1 MIINELSQDV
11 QRMGKRDWLALA
23 GVLLVCALLSILA
36 VHRFQSV
43 NNERLTEFFDTEF
56 SDVSV
61 GIKERIG
68 LYEYG
73 IRGVRGMLVALEPG
87 EYSLWSFRNY
97 MATRDLERE
106 FPGARGFGLIF
117 NVPSEKLERFQ
128 ATMSTEY
135 GELKPIR
142 NLDLVTDQHFVIRY
156 IEPLERNR
164 EAVGLNIASEQ
175 SRYSAA
181 IQSVMDG
188 QARLTAPI
196 TAVQK
201 STDAQSA
208 FLMLLPIQ
216 RAFKS
221 GDDFNVRLKNT
232 EGWAYAVLVIDEIMS
247 KIKFDHR
254 HMAVRLSDVTNP
266 STPVQFYQSAQMD
279 GPDALQ
285 RKSTVLN
292 VYGRQWRLDAALLP
306 SYNSDFKPYNMAWI
320 GLLTFTVS
328 LGVLLLAAQLI
339 RGRNRDMVAKLYQ
352 LKLTS
357 AIIEGSPL
365 GKVLADLNG
374 RIVDVNTRL
383 LDMFNYRREEIIGE
397 AVEVLVPE
405 SVRARHREHRKKY
418 DFAMRSMNVGR
429 ILAGRRK
436 DGSEF
441 PIEATLN
448 TIEVGQRRF
457 VLVGIN
463 DVTERVGFIQE
474 IQRINTELES
484 TVQQRT
490 QQLREAQDT
499 LNKIVDSVPVMIG
512 YWNHHLDMT
521 YANQRLRVFVD
532 QLKNTAQYEELFS
545 ADSAHVQAALSGTTE
560 RFEYAVALPGAGQ
573 QYLLID
579 YIPHKEQGQLRGFFS
594 LIQDVSDLKQLQMNA
609 ELTSKQK
616 SAFLAVMSHEIRT
629 PLNGV
634 LGYASLLRDRVED
647 ESLRADL
654 EVLHSSAQ
662 TMTMILNDI
671 LDLSKI
677 ESGQFRVEKIPFVVF
692 DQIKTCITLHAI
704 PAHDKGLRL
713 LESYQGLGR
722 DDYFLGDPTR
732 FRQVIHNLMSNAM
745 KFTESGEIEV
755 SVCYTPTHQAQG
767 VLRVSVRDTGIGIPT
782 DKQKDIFK
790 PFFQAEDST
799 FRKYGGTGLGLS
811 IVQSVV
817 LSMGGSVW
825 FESMLGEG
833 TTFHFELPMDR
844 APVQTNPAKV
854 GRQLKVP
861 SQSILIVDDMPINLK
876 ILRKLLENDGH
887 QVTSVASGEAA
898 VEACQSAVF
907 DLVFMDIGMPGIS
920 GYEATRQ
927 IRMTCPLNAETPV
940 VALSGHAFD
949 EDIHQASEAG
959 MCLHLSKPLDI
970 ERVRL
975 AVANH
980 ARSIPHDGLE
990 K

>member
-11 QRMGKRDWLALA
+11 QRMGTRDWLSLA
-23 GVLLVCALLSILA
+23 GVLLVCAVLSILA

-43 NNERLTEFFDTEF
+43 NNERQTDFFETEFG
-56 SDVSV
+56 DVSA
-61 GIKERIG
+61 GIQERIG

-73 IRGVRGMLVALEPG
+73 VRGVRGMLVAQAPG
-87 EYSLWSFRNY
+87 QYSLQSFRNY

-117 NVPSEKLERFQ
+117 NVSHDNLNRFQ
-128 ATMSTEY
+128 AEMSSEY
-135 GELKPIR
+135 GEFKAIR
-142 NLDLVTDQHFVIRY
+142 NLGLRTDQHFVIRY
-156 IEPLERNR
+156 IEPLERNQ

-175 SRYSAA
+175 NRYSAA

-196 TAVQK
+196 TAVQ
-201 STDAQSA
+201 TAVNTQSA

-216 RAFKS
+216 RVFKP
-221 GDDFNVRLKNT
+221 GDDFNNRLNAT

-254 HMAVRLSDVTNP
+254 HLAVRLSDVTSP
-266 STPVQFYQSAQMD
+266 SAPVPFYQSTQVD
-279 GPDALQ
+279 GPHALQ
-285 RKSTVLN
+285 RKSTLLN
-292 VYGRQWRLDAALLP
+292 VYGRQWQLDAALLP
-306 SYNSDFKPYNMAWI
+306 SYNSDFKPYNMVWI
-320 GLLTFTVS
+320 GLLTFTLS
-328 LGVLLLAAQLI
+328 FGVLLLVAQLI
-339 RGRNRDMVAKLYQ
+339 RGRNRDVAAKLYQ

-365 GKVLADLNG
+365 GKVLADLDG

-405 SVRARHREHRKKY
+405 SARARHREHRKHY
-418 DFAMRSMNVGR
+418 DFGMRSMNVGR
-429 ILAGRRK
+429 ILSGRRH

-490 QQLREAQDT
+490 QQLREAQST

-512 YWNHHLDMT
+512 YWNHDIDMT
-521 YANQRLRVFVD
+521 YANQRLRAFVE
-532 QLKNTAQYEELFS
+532 QLENTAQYDELFS
-545 ADSAHVQAALSGTTE
+545 AGSEHVQAALSGTPA
-560 RFEYAVALPGAGQ
+560 RFEYTVLLPGATR

-579 YIPHKEQGQLRGFFS
+579 YIPHKEQDELRGFFT

-647 ESLRADL
+647 EALRADL

-692 DQIKTCITLHAI
+692 DQIKTCITLHGI
-704 PAHDKGLRL
+704 PAHDKGLTL

-732 FRQVIHNLMSNAM
+732 FRQVIHNLVSNAM

-755 SVCYTPTHQAQG
+755 SACYTPSNQSQG
-767 VLRVSVRDTGIGIPT
+767 MLRVSVRDTGIGIST
-782 DKQKDIFK
+782 DKHKDIFK

-817 LSMGGSVW
+817 LSMGGRIWFDSV
-825 FESMLGEG
+825 LGEG
-833 TTFHFELPMDR
+833 TTFHFELPMER
-844 APVQTNPAKV
+844 APVQTDPAKT
-854 GRQLKVP
+854 GQALKVP

-887 QVTSVASGEAA
+887 RVVSVVSGEAA
-898 VEACQSAVF
+898 VRACETEKF
-907 DLVFMDIGMPGIS
+907 DLIFMDISMPGIS

-927 IRMTCPLNAETPV
+927 IRVACLLNSETPV

-980 ARSIPHDGLE
+980 ARGVRH
-990 K
+990 